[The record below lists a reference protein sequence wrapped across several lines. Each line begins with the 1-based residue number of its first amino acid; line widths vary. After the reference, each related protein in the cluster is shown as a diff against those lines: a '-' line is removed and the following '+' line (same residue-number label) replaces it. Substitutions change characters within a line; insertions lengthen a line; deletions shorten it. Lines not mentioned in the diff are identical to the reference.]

1 LTATA
6 DDGSVALNWSASAT
20 AANYF
25 VKRSTTSGGGYT
37 SIATNASLAFTNSG
51 LTNGTLYYFVVS
63 AGNTFGEST
72 NSAQVSAR
80 PLLQFHFPNGYIFF
94 NCSSYLTL

>member
-6 DDGSVALNWSASAT
+6 DDGVVALNWST